1 MGFYLNKVI
10 LPIPTTKLTVVQ
22 KYGLDPEEYE
32 PKYWEYYSHPVS
44 RWLARYVM
52 EDPAIGYYKNIYHLE
67 TTTRW
72 ERQTRLVGQV
82 QEIQKLEQEGAYA
95 WFTDPAVAGHTYE
108 DTEEYIKGTKL

>member
-1 MGFYLNKVI
+1 MVKYALIGAAPAVALITYANLLVGDA
-10 LPIPTTKLTVVQ
+10 IPYDQ
-22 KYGLDPEEYE
+22 
-32 PKYWEYYSHPVS
+32 HPVS

-67 TTTRW
+67 STTRW
-72 ERQTRLVGQV
+72 ERQTRLIGQV

-108 DTEEYIKGTKL
+108 DTEEYIK